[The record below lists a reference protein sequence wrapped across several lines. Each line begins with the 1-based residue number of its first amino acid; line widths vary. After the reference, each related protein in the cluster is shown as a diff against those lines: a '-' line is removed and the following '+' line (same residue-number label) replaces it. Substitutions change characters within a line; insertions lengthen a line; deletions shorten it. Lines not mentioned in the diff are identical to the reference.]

1 MGLRLIEAAVAAG
14 LVVAL
19 TGCEAS
25 SSLCAA
31 TTQGANSVVSL
42 DSATAPANCPL
53 FAADRV
59 PTSD

>member
-1 MGLRLIEAAVAAG
+1 MNLRLIEEAVAAA

-25 SSLCAA
+25 SSLCVA
-31 TTQGANSVVSL
+31 TTQGANSLVSL
-42 DSATAPANCPL
+42 DSATTPANCPV

>member
-1 MGLRLIEAAVAAG
+1 MNLRLIEEAVAAA

-25 SSLCAA
+25 SSLCVA
-31 TTQGANSVVSL
+31 TTQGANSLVSL
-42 DSATAPANCPL
+42 DSATTPANCPV
-53 FAADRV
+53 FADDRV